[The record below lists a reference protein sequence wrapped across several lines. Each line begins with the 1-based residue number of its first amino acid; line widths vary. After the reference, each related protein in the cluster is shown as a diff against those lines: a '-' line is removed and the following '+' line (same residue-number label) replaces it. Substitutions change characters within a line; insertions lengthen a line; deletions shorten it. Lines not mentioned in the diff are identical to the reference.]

1 MTIRTLMHTL
11 SIAMTFT
18 RTKPSPAVAATFTGA
33 SPQTL
38 YRRARSAPLEMRWKI
53 TAHGP
58 VFRWE
63 ASRSASQTEAA
74 AEPAPEAWS
83 SLAVAV

>member
-11 SIAMTFT
+11 SIAMILA
-18 RTKPSPAVAATFTGA
+18 RAKPSPAVAATFTDV

-38 YRRARSAPLEMRWKI
+38 YRRARSAPLEMRWKMS
-53 TAHGP
+53 AHGLA
-58 VFRWE
+58 FHWE
-63 ASRSASQTEAA
+63 ACHPESRPEADG
-74 AEPAPEAWS
+74 EPAPEAWS